1 MGGKTA
7 HKQQKYTHKL
17 AKSQRKLALYLSLT
31 ARDSSSKK
39 SITATK
45 KQKKIHK
52 YRLKIVKYQ
61 TKLANIGNIEPSLG
75 FYNRW
80 PRGTDSANNKR
91 YSDLEIVKTLA
102 TSDLI
107 SEPTASSGEAL
118 IATTEHR
125 PFKSNPCKACPALS
139 GKACLCAI
147 KHQRRRAKAESI
159 I

>member
-17 AKSQRKLALYLSLT
+17 AKSQRKLAGYLSLT
-31 ARDSSSKK
+31 ARDSSGKK
-39 SITATK
+39 YITATK
-45 KQKKIHK
+45 KQKKIEK

-61 TKLANIGNIEPSLG
+61 TKLASISGIESSLD
-75 FYNRW
+75 FYNRQL
-80 PRGTDSANNKR
+80 RSTDRASNKR
-91 YSDLEIVKTLA
+91 YGNLEIVNNLA
-102 TSDLI
+102 AAELI
-107 SEPTASSGEAL
+107 SEPTPSESAL

-147 KHQRRRAKAESI
+147 KHQRRRAKAEHI